1 MKVGADRMIYMV
13 VKEESETNTVS
24 KKNGVGVRMG
34 EWEQLSKIDTKYAP
48 PYVSQIGDK

>member
-1 MKVGADRMIYMV
+1 MDDRYGC
-13 VKEESETNTVS
+13 KEESETNTVS